1 LKDFRFKYLSCALFL
16 LLRTLLF
23 SQDSVEVNRLNEISY
38 LLISRDPDSA
48 LVVSK
53 KALALAES
61 ANYRNGI
68 LEACNNISMSNY
80 NLGNFSEGLASAKR
94 AVEISKAAQNKKQ
107 LARAYTNLF
116 LIQRVMA
123 DYPGALNSAYEA
135 LKIHETNRNRMGIF
149 SSYNNIAN
157 VYNDQ
162 QNFTKALQYF
172 LKAAL
177 YLDSNNAVQ
186 KSRLY
191 SNLGLVYTEL
201 GDFESSMKYFN
212 EALELRKDD
221 LLGLSDLQ
229 VNIGLC
235 YSTQGKFE
243 EALKYFLQAAE
254 IYEEKHREL
263 NLGIAC
269 SNIGDCYLH
278 LKKFDRASQY
288 LNKALSIA
296 QKIDDKEGIKV
307 AYNNLSELYAQ
318 TGNFEKAFAY
328 NRRFTI
334 FKDSL
339 ASQQS
344 QNQISD
350 IQTKYETDKREKE
363 IEWLNKEKTLKDEI
377 IEKQNSQRRLFI
389 GGLILL
395 AGFLIY
401 IFISLRRK
409 HRDNLIISKQKAEVD
424 EQKKMLED
432 KNKEILDSIHYAQR
446 IQKAFLTSQKYF
458 ERNISRLRG
467 KRQE

>member
-1 LKDFRFKYLSCALFL
+1 
-16 LLRTLLF
+16 LF
-23 SQDSVEVNRLNEISY
+23 SQDTAEVNRLNKKANA
-38 LLISRDPDSA
+38 LVHKDPDSA
-48 LVVSK
+48 LIVSK
-53 KALALAES
+53 KAMNLAES
-61 ANYRNGI
+61 ANYRSGI
-68 LEACNNISMSNY
+68 IEACNNISISDY
-80 NLGNFSEGLASAKR
+80 NLGNYSEGLAFAKR
-94 AVEISKAAQNKKQ
+94 AVELVKTTQDKKE
-107 LARAYTNLF
+107 LARTYTNLF
-116 LIQRVMA
+116 LIQRLMA
-123 DYPGALNSAYEA
+123 DYPGAINSAYEA
-135 LKIHETNRNRMGIF
+135 LKIHEAIGNRIGIF

-162 QNFTKALQYF
+162 QNFTKALQFF

-177 YLDSNNAVQ
+177 YLDNNYPAQ
-186 KSRLY
+186 KSKLY

-212 EALELRKDD
+212 EALELRKGDV
-221 LLGLSDLQ
+221 LGLSDLE

-243 EALKYFLQAAE
+243 QALKHFLPAAKV
-254 IYEEKHREL
+254 YEEKHREL
-263 NLGIAC
+263 NLGIA
-269 SNIGDCYLH
+269 SANIGECYLR
-278 LKKFDRASQY
+278 LKKFDKASQY

-328 NRRFTI
+328 SRRFTL

-344 QNQISD
+344 QNQIID

-363 IEWLNKEKTLKDEI
+363 IEWLNKEKSLQDEI
-377 IEKQNSQRRLFI
+377 IEKQNLQRRLYI

-395 AGFLIY
+395 AGFLVY
-401 IFISLRRK
+401 IFISLGRK

-424 EQKKMLED
+424 EQKKLLEE

-458 ERNISRLRG
+458 ERNIGRLTG
-467 KRQE
+467 KKQE